1 MSSSEQGESSSGILH
16 RHPHSRDGDSD
27 GDDDDEEVLAIATR
41 HRRKNKRSSMTLKR
55 LGLLLMLLTLC
66 CLGGYWGWRVYLD
79 GKTSVFIPNAIVVN
93 IPRRTCLLV
102 DEQTIEENKRNPRW
116 QRVVQSMRYYLDEEG
131 LEGISA
137 FHLGEADC
145 FIMVR
150 MQDNSTLSM
159 YNARFVGFD
168 QRSISVR
175 PEQSLAC
182 PSITRTM
189 KRSDVIIASYLDD
202 TTGHP
207 ILIRLENEVAWAFQ
221 HVNAYSLGKTICDL
235 HAENT
240 DREIEGLRS
249 YLE

>member
-1 MSSSEQGESSSGILH
+1 MSDQESTGVHQRKSSKNYD
-16 RHPHSRDGDSD
+16 RDDDSD
-27 GDDDDEEVLAIATR
+27 EDRHLPSTRKRREHREGTWSLNTVVLF
-41 HRRKNKRSSMTLKR
+41 
-55 LGLLLMLLTLC
+55 LLLGCALVALGWFTLPSVMQRLLSPKFT
-66 CLGGYWGWRVYLD
+66 
-79 GKTSVFIPNAIVVN
+79 PNAIVVN

-102 DEQTIEENKRNPRW
+102 DEHTIIENQRNPRW
-116 QRVVQSMRYYLDEEG
+116 QRVVQSMQHYLDVEG

-145 FIMVR
+145 YIMLR
-150 MQDNSTLSM
+150 MKDNSTLSM
-159 YNARFVGFD
+159 YNARFTGFD

-189 KRSDVIIASYLDD
+189 KRSDVIIASYIDAQ
-202 TTGHP
+202 TARP
-207 ILIRLENEVAWAFQ
+207 ILIRLEDEVAWAFQ

-240 DREIEGLRS
+240 DKEIEGLRE
-249 YLE
+249 YIVE